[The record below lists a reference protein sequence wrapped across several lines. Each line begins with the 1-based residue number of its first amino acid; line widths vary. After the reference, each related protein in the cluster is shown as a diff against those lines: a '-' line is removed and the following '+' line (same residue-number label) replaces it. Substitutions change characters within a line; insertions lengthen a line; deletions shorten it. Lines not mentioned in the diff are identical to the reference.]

1 MATLRARPTTSRACA
16 SARTSIPVQV
26 QSSRTS
32 GIWRPVRD
40 GDSCSARTSSRDRT
54 PCCRST
60 RIARG
65 HTCAHACDAGC
76 ASSPVRTR
84 SSCSSGSGWTWRG
97 SLEVLAN
104 RIGIARP
111 QPPLPS
117 HGVAIVRAHRQS
129 APRRWRA
136 PRPPSSER
144 GDEAAG
150 CGWFSERALPPRTI
164 AACSRISGATEI
176 AVALEDFLPSSKSTC
191 TLKSCESK
199 SLGRGAT
206 VPAPRL
212 WGRTSLFPEE
222 SRCPCEPV
230 RPSVSPAPG
239 ARGPA
244 LAPLARSRGSRCC
257 PELIAEFGVPRG
269 LP

>member
-1 MATLRARPTTSRACA
+1 MLAMRAVRAARSERGRVAVAAAGGHGGVPWRCLQTGSGSHGPNRRSHRTAWRSCTLIGNPLR
-16 SARTSIPVQV
+16 
-26 QSSRTS
+26 
-32 GIWRPVRD
+32 
-40 GDSCSARTSSRDRT
+40 
-54 PCCRST
+54 
-60 RIARG
+60 
-65 HTCAHACDAGC
+65 DAG
-76 ASSPVRTR
+76 
-84 SSCSSGSGWTWRG
+84 G
-97 SLEVLAN
+97 
-104 RIGIARP
+104 
-111 QPPLPS
+111 
-117 HGVAIVRAHRQS
+117 HRAHRPAS
-129 APRRWRA
+129 GETKRL
-136 PRPPSSER
+136 
-144 GDEAAG
+144 GAAG
-150 CGWFSERALPPRTI
+150 
-164 AACSRISGATEI
+164 SRSVRCLHARSQPVLGSPGQRKL
-176 AVALEDFLPSSKSTC
+176 AVALADFLPSSKSTC